1 MSNFVILLVE
11 NDALQREVLAN
22 VLKDKG
28 LEVITWAA

>member
-11 NDALQREVLAN
+11 NDALQREVLTN